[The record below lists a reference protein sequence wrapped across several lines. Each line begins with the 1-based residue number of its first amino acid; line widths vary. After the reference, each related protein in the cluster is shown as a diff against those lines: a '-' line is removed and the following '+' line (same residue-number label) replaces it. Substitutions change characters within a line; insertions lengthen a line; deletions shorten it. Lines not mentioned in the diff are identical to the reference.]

1 MADCSVWENELNSGV
16 LQFTQGSDIEF
27 DVTYTDDE
35 GAVIDLTGYTF
46 SVYEG
51 SDPAFSSAELT
62 VADPTLGVMHFF
74 LSHEFTAGFARD
86 AEMWVDIS
94 KIDPAG
100 KLVNSGQIPIGI
112 V

>member
-1 MADCSVWENELNSGV
+1 MADCSVWENELNTGV

-27 DVTYTDDE
+27 DITYTDDDD
-35 GAVIDLTGYTF
+35 VVVDLTGYTF
-46 SVYEG
+46 SVYAG
-51 SDPAFSSAELT
+51 SDPAFSNAELT
-62 VADPTLGVMHFF
+62 MADPTTGVVHFY
-74 LSHEFTAGFARD
+74 LAHTYTTAFERD

-94 KIDPAG
+94 KIDPSG